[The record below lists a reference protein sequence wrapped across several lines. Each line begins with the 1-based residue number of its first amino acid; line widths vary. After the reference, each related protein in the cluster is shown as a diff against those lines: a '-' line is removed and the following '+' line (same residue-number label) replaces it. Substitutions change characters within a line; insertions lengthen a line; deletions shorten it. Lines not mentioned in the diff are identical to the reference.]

1 MAALLVQAG
10 ATLHWTALEP
20 RAVALARWTTG
31 CGRSSATPARDRKA
45 SREGHRPND
54 GRPTQRETE

>member
-20 RAVALARWTTG
+20 RAVALARSDDRMRAIVG
-31 CGRSSATPARDRKA
+31 DARS
-45 SREGHRPND
+45 
-54 GRPTQRETE
+54 